1 MSLFY
6 PIWYFL
12 WHRYLSLWFGI
23 SGAFQT
29 IEPLQQF
36 FSLNLLLSSLIHAVL
51 SILYIF
57 LLHLCFLQPLLSTLE
72 LFTHLLWFYTPIT
85 SLLLYIIFLLFLSK
99 SSGLL
104 SCLLSC
110 PLLRGRGVFSVRAQS
125 INSFLPS
132 FLCLLSDFLF
142 PTSLFRSS
150 YASVS
155 LSLSLFDRDL
165 NSPELDSVT
174 HM

>member
-51 SILYIF
+51 SILHIS

-132 FLCLLSDFLF
+132 SVFCLTSSFPPLSFAL
-142 PTSLFRSS
+142 PMRL
-150 YASVS
+150 S
-155 LSLSLFDRDL
+155 LSLSL
-165 NSPELDSVT
+165 SVWPWPE
-174 HM
+174 

>member
-29 IEPLQQF
+29 IEPLRQF

-132 FLCLLSDFLF
+132 SVFCLTSSFPPLSFAL
-142 PTSLFRSS
+142 PMRL
-150 YASVS
+150 S
-155 LSLSLFDRDL
+155 LSLSL
-165 NSPELDSVT
+165 SVWPWPE
-174 HM
+174 

>member
-29 IEPLQQF
+29 IEPLRQF

-51 SILYIF
+51 SILHIF

-132 FLCLLSDFLF
+132 SVFCLTSSFPPLSFAL
-142 PTSLFRSS
+142 PMRL
-150 YASVS
+150 S
-155 LSLSLFDRDL
+155 LSLSLCLTVTWIVL
-165 NSPELDSVT
+165 N
-174 HM
+174 

>member
-29 IEPLQQF
+29 IEPLRQF

-132 FLCLLSDFLF
+132 SVFCLTSSFPPLSFAL
-142 PTSLFRSS
+142 PMRL
-150 YASVS
+150 S
-155 LSLSLFDRDL
+155 LSLSLCLTVTWIVL
-165 NSPELDSVT
+165 N
-174 HM
+174 

>member
-51 SILYIF
+51 SILHIS

-132 FLCLLSDFLF
+132 SVFCLTSSFPPLSFAL
-142 PTSLFRSS
+142 PMRL
-150 YASVS
+150 S
-155 LSLSLFDRDL
+155 LSLSLCLTVTWIVL
-165 NSPELDSVT
+165 N
-174 HM
+174 

>member
-29 IEPLQQF
+29 IEPLRQF

-57 LLHLCFLQPLLSTLE
+57 LLHLCFLRPLLSTLE

-132 FLCLLSDFLF
+132 SVFCLTSSFPPLSFAL
-142 PTSLFRSS
+142 PMRL
-150 YASVS
+150 S
-155 LSLSLFDRDL
+155 LSLSLCLTVTWIVL
-165 NSPELDSVT
+165 N
-174 HM
+174 